1 MDQPLSEGRPSE
13 AVGSLQRGLAVMETL
28 AAHPGGLTLTE
39 TAGALGLTRAGARR
53 LLLTLAASG
62 YALQDGRRFRLTPR
76 LLTVARSWLQDAG
89 PWAHAEPIMR
99 ELAGRLQEACSAAAL
114 SGGDVVYLARVPGR
128 RIVSVALAVGSR
140 LPAWCTSMGR
150 VLLADLSP
158 EALAA
163 HLAAADIRPLT
174 PKSLTDRAALAAE
187 IRRCGAQG
195 YALVDEELELGLRSI
210 AAPIRDRAGRTT
222 AALNVST
229 QASRFTPAEM
239 EAEILPSLR
248 AAARRIEAYFALE

>member
-1 MDQPLSEGRPSE
+1 MDQFAPENRPSE
-13 AVGSLQRGLAVMETL
+13 VVGSLRRGLAVMETL

-39 TAGALGLTRAGARR
+39 TAEALGLTRAGARR
-53 LLLTLAASG
+53 LLLTLAATG
-62 YALQDGRRFRLTPR
+62 YAAQDGRRFRLTPR
-76 LLTVARSWLQDAG
+76 LLTVARSWLQGDG

-114 SGGDVVYLARVPGR
+114 SGGDVVYVARVPGR
-128 RIVSVALAVGSR
+128 RIVSVAIAVGSR

-150 VLLADLSP
+150 VLLADLPP

-174 PKSLTDRAALAAE
+174 AKSLTDRAALAAE

-210 AAPIRDRAGRTT
+210 AAPIRDRSGRAV
-222 AALNVST
+222 AAVNVST
-229 QASRFTPAEM
+229 QASRFTPAQM
-239 EAEILPSLR
+239 EAEILPPLR
-248 AAARRIEAYFALE
+248 AAASRIEDYFALE